1 MTSGRPLRAFRLL
14 ALAFGMLVMWRLPT
28 LQTELHQTRLALA
41 GQPDIEMAGADFGG
55 PAAQMQLAGSSTIII
70 VSRNDLF
77 AAQTLPADYRLAPEM
92 VLVPYPMAMA
102 EAPAVMASG
111 PPTAM
116 ASTDPAAGWSLP
128 VADPVR
134 PATEPPTAAPALA
147 SAPTPGD
154 YATAAYAELAK
165 GDRRAAAGLFDMA
178 LAAGPDPRDAQWKAE
193 RKRLTKRWSGEAFSL
208 LRDPGTAGSVGPAA
222 LPVLGGGQSGA
233 SIAYTFAPLAKRPV
247 SLTARVN
254 SATGG
259 GNGADPAST
268 QAAVGVRWQV
278 VPAVSLYAERLIAIG
293 ADARNDWQLRV
304 AGGGTG
310 KKGRL
315 RWNGYGEAGVIAGGD
330 VFAGAQGFGGVPVF
344 RLKNSDVLAGA
355 GAWGSYQTGTPDA
368 SAIDLG
374 PSVATRLPLGRWSLD
389 MSADYRF
396 RVAGNAL
403 PGSGPA
409 LTIATRF

>member
-1 MTSGRPLRAFRLL
+1 MTSGRPLRTFRLL
-14 ALAFGMLVMWRLPT
+14 ALAFGMLVMWRLPA
-28 LQTELHQTRLALA
+28 LQGELRQTRLALA
-41 GQPDIEMAGADFGG
+41 GQNGIEMAGADFGK
-55 PAAQMQLAGSSTIII
+55 PAARLQLAGSRDIII
-70 VSRNDLF
+70 VSRNDPF
-77 AAQTLPADYRLAPEM
+77 AAAPRPADYRVAPD
-92 VLVPYPMAMA
+92 LLLLPYPQLPAA
-102 EAPAVMASG
+102 AP
-111 PPTAM
+111 PPVAM
-116 ASTDPAAGWSLP
+116 ASTDPAGWSLP
-128 VADPVR
+128 P
-134 PATEPPTAAPALA
+134 AAPA
-147 SAPTPGD
+147 SAAAPSPPPAQQAAAAGPTAGD
-154 YATAAYAELAK
+154 YATAAYAELAR

-193 RKRLTKRWSGEAFSL
+193 RRRLTRRWSGEAFSL
-208 LRDPGTAGSVGPAA
+208 LRDPGTPGSIGPAA

-247 SLTARVN
+247 SLTARLN

-268 QAAVGVRWQV
+268 QAAVGLKWQV
-278 VPAVSLYAERLIAIG
+278 VPAVSVYAERLIAIG

-315 RWNGYGEAGVIAGGD
+315 RWTGYGEAGVIAGGD
-330 VFAGAQGFGGVPVF
+330 VFAGAQGFGGMPVF
-344 RLKNSDVLAGA
+344 RIKSNDVLAGA

-368 SAIDLG
+368 SMLDLG